1 MLYIF
6 IYRNRRVHCSLWG
19 EYADKF
25 LQYIEGHDT
34 KTPAILIMQQ
44 FKQRKYM
51 GEILLQLVS
60 NHFLIF
66 NDICTVVLIVLFM

>member
-6 IYRNRRVHCSLWG
+6 IYINRRVHCSLWG
-19 EYADKF
+19 EYVDKF
-25 LQYIEGHDT
+25 LQYHEGHDT
-34 KTPAILIMQQ
+34 KTPAILIIQHC
-44 FKQRKYM
+44 KQRKYM

-66 NDICTVVLIVLFM
+66 NDICTVVLIILFM